1 MRSRLHGKGRD
12 FLVMEIQGILNRL
25 ENELYIF
32 LLKRIQF
39 SVLKKHLKNT
49 GKIKN
54 TGTVREFC
62 QSVKVGTMFCGIHR
76 IYLFVNLI
84 TQN

>member
-1 MRSRLHGKGRD
+1 M
-12 FLVMEIQGILNRL
+12 NC
-25 ENELYIF
+25 IF
-32 LLKRIQF
+32 FIKTDPVF
-39 SVLKKHLKNT
+39 SFKKAFKNT

-54 TGTVREFC
+54 TGTVRKFC

-76 IYLFVNLI
+76 IYLFVKLI